1 MSIGLSS
8 PARYSLSYVDSLLT
22 DFTQYPQKSIQ
33 FVFQRLLVTCGA
45 DCGSPAVHCARVLL
59 SAVGFGQP
67 LPPGPRRSLDEST
80 AAQLIFLIVKF
91 ATEEQPSRSVLELA
105 GARHIFNAL
114 TDRVSAELQD
124 AEANNDSQLPLL
136 VQSVSSKVLPSASD
150 IQLCLF
156 WVSVTPGKAASLIN
170 PFIGQLL
177 HNFFVIIVSSKE
189 KTVIRTEFVI
199 RCITAYLEGDY
210 VGTPLV
216 TFLRNHIAEDKKHIF
231 NSYLGQVLAKAA
243 KFSAEVDNESLI
255 TQVEQ
260 LCATGTYNSAAK
272 KALFESS
279 NMLLVGVVQGAG
291 SSCTATEETFRSRL
305 QDMTMTE
312 AACFTPSTVA
322 LALISFLDGGPNKAT
337 LQAKRHASFE
347 RAGPGV
353 SDLDVVED
361 PPWNGKVF
369 ANVVNEMNPNLDWC
383 EVIDRLDDVQMLVT
397 RRQSLITLI
406 DALKTGLRDKPFPIN
421 KLYTK
426 WRCREAQLSLIS
438 SMIENPDIFCIADYP
453 HRAVPTSMLK
463 NTPDESDRLLAPW
476 CCVEL
481 TELLLA
487 MAGEQNVQTA
497 AIRLLHGALE
507 KWPDVVLLAL
517 FQVPPPMT
525 DLRQKFIEM
534 ILPVFIHHHTNAV
547 SVLNAIWNSE
557 VLPRT
562 TVHNMIIN
570 AFLAFHSKAPDD
582 QQRLARILDI
592 ANELKPGG
600 LAELFSCSH
609 VPFIIEMGLLASKR
623 DYLKLDKWLE
633 DKFAE
638 LGEPLVDNVIA
649 QLQRRLFVP
658 ATSQSLSPETF
669 SIMMTF
675 VRNHSAKLTPLLK
688 QKFIALTEKLK
699 EIQQQ
704 QMRESSARS
713 SSVSSTGRSPI
724 VGGFGMDARF
734 PGRPP
739 GAGGPPPQTMPPPP
753 QPFPPNGAGAP
764 PPPHN
769 LLAMQAG
776 PQQPVSNP
784 VGLGSM
790 FGNSAFGGS
799 QDLLRSSHP
808 GANQP
813 FGGQPMAMSPSSQMM
828 RSGMP
833 PAPQRQN
840 SASGVGWQMQGP
852 GQQRGPPTPNQ
863 QMDFQPQP
871 PPTSSQVDLRS
882 APMPLG
888 AGPVVI
894 DDMNFPK
901 DVQDEANMYFEQ
913 IYNQS
918 SLVGD
923 LIMRLKGLKMSQ
935 NPRDQK
941 VLACVVKNLFEEY
954 RFFHEYPERELR
966 TTAEIYG
973 GIIREGIISNLH
985 FATAVRKVIESLQS
999 EVGSML
1005 WTFGIVSL
1013 TACRSKLCSYPKVCS
1028 MIAQHEN
1035 FSKFPQGLKE
1045 YVLAGL
1051 KGELPGQ
1058 SMAPPPMDSSGRATP
1073 PLSWTPAQRSSST
1086 ESAKATSSSTSVGS
1100 TNRTGNSVLSYTNVD
1115 TLVSATEKEG
1125 AEVAQPDVSVVD
1137 KVLFLFNNLS
1147 QSNLTTKKDE
1157 ILALIDEYGEPFIR
1171 WFAQYVVMK
1180 RVSIEQNF
1188 LPLYN
1193 QFVQAINHPLLDA
1206 HIKRETFRNIR
1217 ILLRSDKRQAASNY
1231 SDRQLLKNLG
1241 MWLGSITIARNK
1253 PILIHELDL
1262 KALLMEAYY
1271 KGQQE
1276 LLFVVPFIAK
1286 ILFSC
1291 GKTQLFSATCAWIRS
1306 ILKVLAELHNEP
1318 DLKINLKFEIEV
1330 LCKELSVDLESL
1342 PVEGLLK
1349 DTDRLVRVTQQ
1360 LSDLKTLSQ
1369 PDQANSSPVPGQMRL
1384 ASDAVSAPG
1393 ADTKPSTPNPE
1404 SEGSSAIVDGTA
1416 SAVIVPPLHF
1426 AYHDINVTSYEGLIP
1441 HIKFQLSLPLFQ
1453 LHPQMKHHVRPALT
1467 QAIKELIGPVAER
1480 ALKIAM
1486 IVTETLVRKD
1496 FALDPDENN
1505 LKKAAFH
1512 MMRAMT
1518 AGMAMITCRD
1528 PLAGTMASLL
1538 QQSFTNSLRTSN
1550 SELSK
1555 MIDEAARAITQD
1567 NIELTTN
1574 FIVKTACEKAAAE
1587 LEKRLDAESAR
1598 RVAARREGTEWH
1610 DATMEKIQ
1618 AELPPRIA
1626 IQVGPTRKEHLAIY
1640 EQFSGR
1646 ICGFKPTI
1654 SEDTS
1659 ASVME
1664 TVSRAMTLPET
1675 AKEVEQ
1681 LTQQLNSIIKEVDI
1695 TMQAQPNPSNKAYQ
1709 GVGAIRDLL
1718 SQLASNPRDS
1728 MTVVNLIT
1736 RSVEYLLHAYH
1747 VDSTSKALDVE
1758 WARRLRDLFLGV
1770 CRVLLTQFT
1779 LVDLS
1784 RRITGSI
1791 VNVRMDY
1798 KWNVEAIEVLL
1809 KHQLV
1814 QTQVFDQ
1821 HLAHVMDGGS
1831 NAEATLFA
1839 QRFFRVIGSNDASR
1853 IPVIKEAFPATY
1865 EQLLKMQQVQAIL
1878 RQQAAAAGGT
1888 AEPNL
1893 DSPLGPAAMDSL
1905 VTSSPAATGVPASVP
1920 PSAEEPG
1927 MSDKVEI
1934 ILREWIGLCYTPMAQ
1949 RNPKEAL
1956 FQMIV
1961 MMHEHGV
1968 LSGDEKISQFIRMC
1982 TEMCVDVALRLLKT
1996 DATAPVSP
2004 SNIVRQRCY
2013 YTLDAFVKLMALM
2026 IKYSD
2031 GGSASPSGTS
2041 KIALL
2046 KKVLH
2051 IITSVLHVDHEV
2063 RRAEFNAMPYHRILI
2078 TLFIEL
2084 TTPDGSNLEPIAW
2097 SIIEAF
2103 GQNALFML
2111 QPRRCPS
2118 FAYAWLDF
2126 VGHRA
2131 VIGALLGGNGFA
2143 ESVDPMKT
2151 SAMYTQLLICHLK
2164 FLAPFLRNIQLPKSI
2179 AVLYKGTLRVLLV
2192 ILHDFPEL
2200 LCEYHYVIIDTI
2212 PPNCVQLRN
2221 LVLSAYPRNMRLP
2234 DPFAL
2239 NFKQVDSIPE
2249 MAIEPKSNLN
2259 MASIIPDSIRLPL
2272 DAYLKTR
2279 SAVDFLSAL
2288 PGMLQISETPGSKY
2302 NSTVMNAMVLYVGMK
2317 AIESLHERRQRI
2329 SIHTIAHT
2337 AFMDIFQNLAVQLCT
2352 EGRYLLFNA
2361 IANQL
2366 RYPNAHTHYFS
2377 CVFLFLFLNSDHDAI
2392 QEQITRILFER
2403 LVALRP
2409 HPMSSPGAL
2418 LKSSDYFKML
2428 QTRVLR
2434 RDQPIQKRA
2443 KLKVNEVLFLT
2454 SVKHSPVDS
2463 PKMYMLVVVPM

>member
-1 MSIGLSS
+1 
-8 PARYSLSYVDSLLT
+8 
-22 DFTQYPQKSIQ
+22 
-33 FVFQRLLVTCGA
+33 
-45 DCGSPAVHCARVLL
+45 
-59 SAVGFGQP
+59 
-67 LPPGPRRSLDEST
+67 
-80 AAQLIFLIVKF
+80 
-91 ATEEQPSRSVLELA
+91 
-105 GARHIFNAL
+105 
-114 TDRVSAELQD
+114 
-124 AEANNDSQLPLL
+124 
-136 VQSVSSKVLPSASD
+136 
-150 IQLCLF
+150 
-156 WVSVTPGKAASLIN
+156 
-170 PFIGQLL
+170 
-177 HNFFVIIVSSKE
+177 
-189 KTVIRTEFVI
+189 
-199 RCITAYLEGDY
+199 
-210 VGTPLV
+210 
-216 TFLRNHIAEDKKHIF
+216 
-231 NSYLGQVLAKAA
+231 
-243 KFSAEVDNESLI
+243 
-255 TQVEQ
+255 
-260 LCATGTYNSAAK
+260 
-272 KALFESS
+272 
-279 NMLLVGVVQGAG
+279 
-291 SSCTATEETFRSRL
+291 
-305 QDMTMTE
+305 
-312 AACFTPSTVA
+312 
-322 LALISFLDGGPNKAT
+322 
-337 LQAKRHASFE
+337 
-347 RAGPGV
+347 
-353 SDLDVVED
+353 
-361 PPWNGKVF
+361 
-369 ANVVNEMNPNLDWC
+369 
-383 EVIDRLDDVQMLVT
+383 
-397 RRQSLITLI
+397 
-406 DALKTGLRDKPFPIN
+406 
-421 KLYTK
+421 
-426 WRCREAQLSLIS
+426 
-438 SMIENPDIFCIADYP
+438 
-453 HRAVPTSMLK
+453 
-463 NTPDESDRLLAPW
+463 
-476 CCVEL
+476 
-481 TELLLA
+481 
-487 MAGEQNVQTA
+487 
-497 AIRLLHGALE
+497 
-507 KWPDVVLLAL
+507 
-517 FQVPPPMT
+517 
-525 DLRQKFIEM
+525 
-534 ILPVFIHHHTNAV
+534 
-547 SVLNAIWNSE
+547 
-557 VLPRT
+557 
-562 TVHNMIIN
+562 
-570 AFLAFHSKAPDD
+570 
-582 QQRLARILDI
+582 
-592 ANELKPGG
+592 
-600 LAELFSCSH
+600 
-609 VPFIIEMGLLASKR
+609 
-623 DYLKLDKWLE
+623 
-633 DKFAE
+633 
-638 LGEPLVDNVIA
+638 
-649 QLQRRLFVP
+649 
-658 ATSQSLSPETF
+658 
-669 SIMMTF
+669 
-675 VRNHSAKLTPLLK
+675 
-688 QKFIALTEKLK
+688 
-699 EIQQQ
+699 
-704 QMRESSARS
+704 MRESSARS

-739 GAGGPPPQTMPPPP
+739 GAGGPPPQSMPPPP

-790 FGNSAFGGS
+790 FGSSAFGGS
-799 QDLLRSSHP
+799 QDLLRSTHP
-808 GANQP
+808 AASQP

-840 SASGVGWQMQGP
+840 SASGVGWQMSGPP
-852 GQQRGPPTPNQ
+852 GQQRGPPTPSQ

-888 AGPVVI
+888 AGPQVI

-918 SLVGD
+918 SMVGD

-1035 FSKFPQGLKE
+1035 FSKFPPGLKE

-1051 KGELPGQ
+1051 KGELPVQ
-1058 SMAPPPMDSSGRATP
+1058 SIAPPPMDSTGRSTP
-1073 PLSWTPAQRSSST
+1073 PLSWTPTQRSSST
-1086 ESAKATSSSTSVGS
+1086 ESAKATTSSTSVGS

-1125 AEVAQPDVSVVD
+1125 AEVAQPDTAVVD

-1147 QSNLTTKKDE
+1147 QSNLTAKKDE
-1157 ILALIDEYGEPFIR
+1157 VLALIDEHGEPFIR

-1193 QFVQAINHPLLDA
+1193 QFVQAINHPLLDT

-1342 PVEGLLK
+1342 PVEGILK

-1360 LSDLKTLSQ
+1360 LSDLKTLQQ

-1384 ASDAVSAPG
+1384 APDSVSLPG
-1393 ADTKPSTPNPE
+1393 VDTKPSTPNPE
-1404 SEGSSAIVDGTA
+1404 SEGSSVIVEGTA
-1416 SAVIVPPLHF
+1416 GAVIIPPLHF

-1441 HIKFQLSLPLFQ
+1441 HIKVQLSLPLFQ
-1453 LHPQMKHHVRPALT
+1453 LHPHMKHHVRPALT

-1505 LKKAAFH
+1505 MKKAAFH

-1528 PLAGTMASLL
+1528 PLAGTMMSLL

-1550 SELSK
+1550 TELSK
-1555 MIDEAARAITQD
+1555 MIEEAARVITQD

-1587 LEKRLDAESAR
+1587 LEKRLDGE
-1598 RVAARREGTEWH
+1598 AARRAAVRREGAEWH

-1618 AELPPRIA
+1618 AELPSRIA
-1626 IQVGPTRKEHLAIY
+1626 VQVGPTRKEHIAIY
-1640 EQFSGR
+1640 EQFSSR

-1654 SEDTS
+1654 SDEAS
-1659 ASVME
+1659 ATMME
-1664 TVSRAMTLPET
+1664 TVNRAMTLPET

-1695 TMQAQPNPSNKAYQ
+1695 TMQAQPNPTNKAFQ

-1736 RSVEYLLHAYH
+1736 RSVEHLLHAYH

-1831 NAEATLFA
+1831 NMEATLFA
-1839 QRFFRVIGSNDASR
+1839 QRFFRLIGFNDAAR
-1853 IPVIKEAFPATY
+1853 MPVIKEAFPATY
-1865 EQLLKMQQVQAIL
+1865 EQLLKMQQMQAIL
-1878 RQQAAAAGGT
+1878 RQQQAAAAGS

-1893 DSPLGPAAMDSL
+1893 DSPLGPAAMDTL
-1905 VTSSPAATGVPASVP
+1905 VAATAGPGVPPAVQP
-1920 PSAEEPG
+1920 AAEEPG

-1961 MMHEHGV
+1961 MMHDHGV

-1996 DATAPVSP
+1996 DATAPVSQ

-2063 RRAEFNAMPYHRILI
+2063 RRHEFNAMPYHRILI

-2084 TTPDGSNLEPIAW
+2084 TTPDGSNLESIAW

-2103 GQNALFML
+2103 GQNALFLL
-2111 QPRRCPS
+2111 QPRRCPA

-2143 ESVDPMKT
+2143 ENVDPMKT

-2164 FLAPFLRNIQLPKSI
+2164 FLAPFLRNIHLPKSI
-2179 AVLYKGTLRVLLV
+2179 AVLYKGTLR
-2192 ILHDFPEL
+2192 
-2200 LCEYHYVIIDTI
+2200 
-2212 PPNCVQLRN
+2212 
-2221 LVLSAYPRNMRLP
+2221 
-2234 DPFAL
+2234 
-2239 NFKQVDSIPE
+2239 
-2249 MAIEPKSNLN
+2249 
-2259 MASIIPDSIRLPL
+2259 
-2272 DAYLKTR
+2272 
-2279 SAVDFLSAL
+2279 
-2288 PGMLQISETPGSKY
+2288 
-2302 NSTVMNAMVLYVGMK
+2302 
-2317 AIESLHERRQRI
+2317 
-2329 SIHTIAHT
+2329 
-2337 AFMDIFQNLAVQLCT
+2337 
-2352 EGRYLLFNA
+2352 
-2361 IANQL
+2361 
-2366 RYPNAHTHYFS
+2366 
-2377 CVFLFLFLNSDHDAI
+2377 
-2392 QEQITRILFER
+2392 
-2403 LVALRP
+2403 
-2409 HPMSSPGAL
+2409 
-2418 LKSSDYFKML
+2418 
-2428 QTRVLR
+2428 
-2434 RDQPIQKRA
+2434 
-2443 KLKVNEVLFLT
+2443 
-2454 SVKHSPVDS
+2454 
-2463 PKMYMLVVVPM
+2463 

>member
-67 LPPGPRRSLDEST
+67 LPAGPRRSLDEST

-177 HNFFVIIVSSKE
+177 HNFFVIIVSTKE

-210 VGTPLV
+210 DVGTPLV
-216 TFLRNHIAEDKKHIF
+216 TFLRNHITEDKKHIF

-272 KALFESS
+272 RALFESS

-291 SSCTATEETFRSRL
+291 SSCTATEETFRNRL
-305 QDMTMTE
+305 HDMTMTE
-312 AACFTPSTVA
+312 PACFTPSTVA
-322 LALISFLDGGPNKAT
+322 LTLISFLDGGPNRV
-337 LQAKRHASFE
+337 AKRHASFE

-353 SDLDVVED
+353 SDLDVAED

-369 ANVVNEMNPNLDWC
+369 ATVVNEMNPNLDWC

-438 SMIENPDIFCIADYP
+438 SMIENPDVFCIADYP
-453 HRAVPTSMLK
+453 HRAVPISVLK
-463 NTPDESDRLLAPW
+463 NTPDDSDRLLAPW

-487 MAGEQNVQTA
+487 MAGEQNVQTT

-525 DLRQKFIEM
+525 ELRQKFIEM
-534 ILPVFIHHHTNAV
+534 VLPVFIIHHTNAV

-557 VLPRT
+557 VLPRA

-570 AFLAFHSKAPDD
+570 AFLTFHSKAPDD

-600 LAELFSCSH
+600 LAELFSCPH
-609 VPFIIEMGLLASKR
+609 VPFIVEMGLLASKR

-638 LGEPLVDNVIA
+638 LGDPLVDNVLA

-675 VRNHSAKLTPLLK
+675 LRNHSTKLSPLAK
-688 QKFIALTEKLK
+688 QKFIVLTEKLK

-739 GAGGPPPQTMPPPP
+739 GAGGPPPQSMPPPP

-790 FGNSAFGGS
+790 FGSNAFGGS
-799 QDLLRSSHP
+799 QDLLRSAHP

-840 SASGVGWQMQGP
+840 SASGVGWQIQGP
-852 GQQRGPPTPNQ
+852 GQQRGPPTPSQ

-1051 KGELPGQ
+1051 KGELPVQ

-1125 AEVAQPDVSVVD
+1125 AEVAQPDVAVVD

-1157 ILALIDEYGEPFIR
+1157 VLALIDEHGEPFIR

-1384 ASDAVSAPG
+1384 APDAVSAPG

-1496 FALDPDENN
+1496 FALDPDEAN

-1587 LEKRLDAESAR
+1587 LEKRLDAECAR

-1654 SEDTS
+1654 NEDTS
-1659 ASVME
+1659 GSVME

-1831 NAEATLFA
+1831 NVEATLFA

-1865 EQLLKMQQVQAIL
+1865 EQLFKMQQVQAIL
-1878 RQQAAAAGGT
+1878 RQQAAAAGGA

-1905 VTSSPAATGVPASVP
+1905 VTSTPATTGVPTTVP

-1996 DATAPVSP
+1996 DASAPVSP

-2288 PGMLQISETPGSKY
+2288 PGMLQISDTPGSKY

-2409 HPMSSPGAL
+2409 HPWGL
-2418 LKSSDYFKML
+2418 LITFIELIKNPVYNFWKYEF
-2428 QTRVLR
+2428 TRCAPEIER
-2434 RDQPIQKRA
+2434 
-2443 KLKVNEVLFLT
+2443 LFQNVANT
-2454 SVKHSPVDS
+2454 CVTARPADS
-2463 PKMYMLVVVPM
+2463 EASKA

>member
-1 MSIGLSS
+1 
-8 PARYSLSYVDSLLT
+8 
-22 DFTQYPQKSIQ
+22 
-33 FVFQRLLVTCGA
+33 
-45 DCGSPAVHCARVLL
+45 
-59 SAVGFGQP
+59 
-67 LPPGPRRSLDEST
+67 
-80 AAQLIFLIVKF
+80 
-91 ATEEQPSRSVLELA
+91 
-105 GARHIFNAL
+105 
-114 TDRVSAELQD
+114 
-124 AEANNDSQLPLL
+124 
-136 VQSVSSKVLPSASD
+136 
-150 IQLCLF
+150 
-156 WVSVTPGKAASLIN
+156 
-170 PFIGQLL
+170 
-177 HNFFVIIVSSKE
+177 
-189 KTVIRTEFVI
+189 
-199 RCITAYLEGDY
+199 
-210 VGTPLV
+210 
-216 TFLRNHIAEDKKHIF
+216 
-231 NSYLGQVLAKAA
+231 
-243 KFSAEVDNESLI
+243 
-255 TQVEQ
+255 
-260 LCATGTYNSAAK
+260 
-272 KALFESS
+272 
-279 NMLLVGVVQGAG
+279 
-291 SSCTATEETFRSRL
+291 
-305 QDMTMTE
+305 
-312 AACFTPSTVA
+312 
-322 LALISFLDGGPNKAT
+322 
-337 LQAKRHASFE
+337 
-347 RAGPGV
+347 
-353 SDLDVVED
+353 
-361 PPWNGKVF
+361 
-369 ANVVNEMNPNLDWC
+369 
-383 EVIDRLDDVQMLVT
+383 
-397 RRQSLITLI
+397 
-406 DALKTGLRDKPFPIN
+406 
-421 KLYTK
+421 
-426 WRCREAQLSLIS
+426 
-438 SMIENPDIFCIADYP
+438 
-453 HRAVPTSMLK
+453 
-463 NTPDESDRLLAPW
+463 
-476 CCVEL
+476 
-481 TELLLA
+481 
-487 MAGEQNVQTA
+487 
-497 AIRLLHGALE
+497 
-507 KWPDVVLLAL
+507 
-517 FQVPPPMT
+517 
-525 DLRQKFIEM
+525 
-534 ILPVFIHHHTNAV
+534 
-547 SVLNAIWNSE
+547 
-557 VLPRT
+557 
-562 TVHNMIIN
+562 
-570 AFLAFHSKAPDD
+570 
-582 QQRLARILDI
+582 
-592 ANELKPGG
+592 
-600 LAELFSCSH
+600 
-609 VPFIIEMGLLASKR
+609 
-623 DYLKLDKWLE
+623 
-633 DKFAE
+633 
-638 LGEPLVDNVIA
+638 
-649 QLQRRLFVP
+649 
-658 ATSQSLSPETF
+658 
-669 SIMMTF
+669 
-675 VRNHSAKLTPLLK
+675 
-688 QKFIALTEKLK
+688 
-699 EIQQQ
+699 
-704 QMRESSARS
+704 
-713 SSVSSTGRSPI
+713 
-724 VGGFGMDARF
+724 
-734 PGRPP
+734 
-739 GAGGPPPQTMPPPP
+739 
-753 QPFPPNGAGAP
+753 
-764 PPPHN
+764 
-769 LLAMQAG
+769 
-776 PQQPVSNP
+776 
-784 VGLGSM
+784 M
-790 FGNSAFGGS
+790 FGSNAFGGS
-799 QDLLRSSHP
+799 QDLLRYSGVIKSAHP

-840 SASGVGWQMQGP
+840 SASGVGWQIQGP
-852 GQQRGPPTPNQ
+852 GQQRGPPTPSQQMDFQPQPPPTSSQNSASGVGWQIQGPGQQRGPPTPSQ

-913 IYNQS
+913 
-918 SLVGD
+918 
-923 LIMRLKGLKMSQ
+923 
-935 NPRDQK
+935 

-1051 KGELPGQ
+1051 DRKRTISCSNLHFATAVRKVIESLQSEVGSMLWTFGIVSLTACRSKLCSYPKVCSMIAQHENFSKFPQGLKEYVLAGLKGELPVQ

-1086 ESAKATSSSTSVGS
+1086 ESAK
-1100 TNRTGNSVLSYTNVD
+1100 GNSVLSYTNVD

-1125 AEVAQPDVSVVD
+1125 AEVAQPDVAVVD

-1157 ILALIDEYGEPFIR
+1157 VLALIDEHGGSHENGFDQYKATEKEGAEVAQPDVAVVDKVLFLFNNLSQSNLTTKKDEVLALIDEHGEPFIR

-1217 ILLRSDKRQAASNY
+1217 ILLRSDKRQAASNYSDRQLLKNLGMWLGSITIARNKPILIHELDLKALLMEAYYKGQQELLFVVPFIAKILFSCGKTQILLRSDKRQAASNY

-1342 PVEGLLK
+1342 PVEGLLNNTVPGQMRLAPDAVSAPGADTKVLCKELSVDLESLPVEGLLK

-1384 ASDAVSAPG
+1384 APDAV
-1393 ADTKPSTPNPE
+1393 PSTPNPE

-1467 QAIKELIGPVAER
+1467 QAIKELIAHFRHIKALER
-1480 ALKIAM
+1480 
-1486 IVTETLVRKD
+1486 
-1496 FALDPDENN
+1496 F
-1505 LKKAAFH
+1505 
-1512 MMRAMT
+1512 
-1518 AGMAMITCRD
+1518 
-1528 PLAGTMASLL
+1528 
-1538 QQSFTNSLRTSN
+1538 
-1550 SELSK
+1550 
-1555 MIDEAARAITQD
+1555 
-1567 NIELTTN
+1567 
-1574 FIVKTACEKAAAE
+1574 
-1587 LEKRLDAESAR
+1587 
-1598 RVAARREGTEWH
+1598 
-1610 DATMEKIQ
+1610 
-1618 AELPPRIA
+1618 
-1626 IQVGPTRKEHLAIY
+1626 
-1640 EQFSGR
+1640 
-1646 ICGFKPTI
+1646 
-1654 SEDTS
+1654 
-1659 ASVME
+1659 
-1664 TVSRAMTLPET
+1664 
-1675 AKEVEQ
+1675 EV
-1681 LTQQLNSIIKEVDI
+1681 NSIIKEVDI

-1770 CRVLLTQFT
+1770 KERSPLQYPCYMS
-1779 LVDLS
+1779 DP
-1784 RRITGSI
+1784 
-1791 VNVRMDY
+1791 VNV
-1798 KWNVEAIEVLL
+1798 
-1809 KHQLV
+1809 
-1814 QTQVFDQ
+1814 
-1821 HLAHVMDGGS
+1821 
-1831 NAEATLFA
+1831 
-1839 QRFFRVIGSNDASR
+1839 
-1853 IPVIKEAFPATY
+1853 
-1865 EQLLKMQQVQAIL
+1865 
-1878 RQQAAAAGGT
+1878 
-1888 AEPNL
+1888 
-1893 DSPLGPAAMDSL
+1893 DSL
-1905 VTSSPAATGVPASVP
+1905 FLTGV
-1920 PSAEEPG
+1920 G
-1927 MSDKVEI
+1927 
-1934 ILREWIGLCYTPMAQ
+1934 
-1949 RNPKEAL
+1949 
-1956 FQMIV
+1956 
-1961 MMHEHGV
+1961 
-1968 LSGDEKISQFIRMC
+1968 
-1982 TEMCVDVALRLLKT
+1982 
-1996 DATAPVSP
+1996 
-2004 SNIVRQRCY
+2004 
-2013 YTLDAFVKLMALM
+2013 
-2026 IKYSD
+2026 
-2031 GGSASPSGTS
+2031 
-2041 KIALL
+2041 
-2046 KKVLH
+2046 
-2051 IITSVLHVDHEV
+2051 
-2063 RRAEFNAMPYHRILI
+2063 
-2078 TLFIEL
+2078 
-2084 TTPDGSNLEPIAW
+2084 
-2097 SIIEAF
+2097 
-2103 GQNALFML
+2103 
-2111 QPRRCPS
+2111 
-2118 FAYAWLDF
+2118 
-2126 VGHRA
+2126 
-2131 VIGALLGGNGFA
+2131 
-2143 ESVDPMKT
+2143 
-2151 SAMYTQLLICHLK
+2151 
-2164 FLAPFLRNIQLPKSI
+2164 
-2179 AVLYKGTLRVLLV
+2179 LRVLLV

-2288 PGMLQISETPGSKY
+2288 PGMLQISDTPGSKYNSTVMNAMVLYVGMKVLLVILHDFPELLCEYHYVIIDTIPPNCVQLRNLVLSAYPRNMRLPDPFALNFKQVDSIPEMAIEPKSNLNMASIIPDSIRLPLDAYLKGHLDSDTPGSKYNSTVMNAMVLYVGMKKSNLNMASIIPDSIRLPLDAYLKTRSAVDFLSALPGMLQISDTPGSKY

-2409 HPMSSPGAL
+2409 HPWGL
-2418 LKSSDYFKML
+2418 LITFIELIKNPVYNFWKYEF
-2428 QTRVLR
+2428 TRCAPEIER
-2434 RDQPIQKRA
+2434 
-2443 KLKVNEVLFLT
+2443 
-2454 SVKHSPVDS
+2454 
-2463 PKMYMLVVVPM
+2463 

>member
-1 MSIGLSS
+1 NNTQ
-8 PARYSLSYVDSLLT
+8 SLQKHKQETIDSCLET
-22 DFTQYPQKSIQ
+22 HSF
-33 FVFQRLLVTCGA
+33 R
-45 DCGSPAVHCARVLL
+45 
-59 SAVGFGQP
+59 
-67 LPPGPRRSLDEST
+67 
-80 AAQLIFLIVKF
+80 
-91 ATEEQPSRSVLELA
+91 LELKV
-105 GARHIFNAL
+105 
-114 TDRVSAELQD
+114 DLQ
-124 AEANNDSQLPLL
+124 
-136 VQSVSSKVLPSASD
+136 
-150 IQLCLF
+150 
-156 WVSVTPGKAASLIN
+156 
-170 PFIGQLL
+170 
-177 HNFFVIIVSSKE
+177 
-189 KTVIRTEFVI
+189 
-199 RCITAYLEGDY
+199 
-210 VGTPLV
+210 
-216 TFLRNHIAEDKKHIF
+216 
-231 NSYLGQVLAKAA
+231 
-243 KFSAEVDNESLI
+243 
-255 TQVEQ
+255 
-260 LCATGTYNSAAK
+260 
-272 KALFESS
+272 
-279 NMLLVGVVQGAG
+279 
-291 SSCTATEETFRSRL
+291 
-305 QDMTMTE
+305 
-312 AACFTPSTVA
+312 
-322 LALISFLDGGPNKAT
+322 
-337 LQAKRHASFE
+337 
-347 RAGPGV
+347 
-353 SDLDVVED
+353 
-361 PPWNGKVF
+361 
-369 ANVVNEMNPNLDWC
+369 
-383 EVIDRLDDVQMLVT
+383 
-397 RRQSLITLI
+397 
-406 DALKTGLRDKPFPIN
+406 
-421 KLYTK
+421 
-426 WRCREAQLSLIS
+426 
-438 SMIENPDIFCIADYP
+438 
-453 HRAVPTSMLK
+453 
-463 NTPDESDRLLAPW
+463 
-476 CCVEL
+476 
-481 TELLLA
+481 
-487 MAGEQNVQTA
+487 
-497 AIRLLHGALE
+497 
-507 KWPDVVLLAL
+507 
-517 FQVPPPMT
+517 
-525 DLRQKFIEM
+525 
-534 ILPVFIHHHTNAV
+534 
-547 SVLNAIWNSE
+547 
-557 VLPRT
+557 
-562 TVHNMIIN
+562 
-570 AFLAFHSKAPDD
+570 
-582 QQRLARILDI
+582 I

-600 LAELFSCSH
+600 LAELFSCPH
-609 VPFIIEMGLLASKR
+609 VPFIVEMGLLASKR

-633 DKFAE
+633 DKFTE
-638 LGEPLVDNVIA
+638 LG
-649 QLQRRLFVP
+649 
-658 ATSQSLSPETF
+658 
-669 SIMMTF
+669 
-675 VRNHSAKLTPLLK
+675 VRSF
-688 QKFIALTEKLK
+688 KFI
-699 EIQQQ
+699 IQ
-704 QMRESSARS
+704 
-713 SSVSSTGRSPI
+713 
-724 VGGFGMDARF
+724 
-734 PGRPP
+734 
-739 GAGGPPPQTMPPPP
+739 
-753 QPFPPNGAGAP
+753 
-764 PPPHN
+764 
-769 LLAMQAG
+769 
-776 PQQPVSNP
+776 
-784 VGLGSM
+784 
-790 FGNSAFGGS
+790 
-799 QDLLRSSHP
+799 SSHP

-833 PAPQRQN
+833 PAPQRQVR
-840 SASGVGWQMQGP
+840 SLSMVIPVWISLCLRSRTEP
-852 GQQRGPPTPNQ
+852 IKYRV
-863 QMDFQPQP
+863 
-871 PPTSSQVDLRS
+871 QVDLRS

-888 AGPVVI
+888 AGPV

-901 DVQDEANMYFEQ
+901 DVQDEANMYFEFYSGAQQLVLQ

-918 SLVGD
+918 SLVAD

-935 NPRDQK
+935 NPRDQR

-954 RFFHEYPERELR
+954 KFFHEYPERELR

-973 GIIREGIISNLH
+973 GIIREGIISGQY
-985 FATAVRKVIESLQS
+985 AVDIRHSVTDSLQVEAVFLS
-999 EVGSML
+999 KGEVQ
-1005 WTFGIVSL
+1005 SL
-1013 TACRSKLCSYPKVCS
+1013 HKFVCS

-1051 KGELPGQ
+1051 KGELPQETYMCKNISARTRTQNSTGGRPTNC
-1058 SMAPPPMDSSGRATP
+1058 SAEARLVRVVGDDDSR
-1073 PLSWTPAQRSSST
+1073 
-1086 ESAKATSSSTSVGS
+1086 
-1100 TNRTGNSVLSYTNVD
+1100 GNSVLSYTNVD

-1147 QSNLTTKKDE
+1147 QSNLSTKKE
-1157 ILALIDEYGEPFIR
+1157 EVILALIEEHGEPFIR

-1330 LCKELSVDLESL
+1330 LCKELSVDLDTL
-1342 PVEGLLK
+1342 PTEGLLK

-1369 PDQANSSPVPGQMRL
+1369 PDQSNSSPVPGQIY
-1384 ASDAVSAPG
+1384 DC
-1393 ADTKPSTPNPE
+1393 TQIPSTPNPE
-1404 SEGSSAIVDGTA
+1404 ADSSSAIVDGSA
-1416 SAVIVPPLHF
+1416 AAVIVPPLHF

-1486 IVTETLVRKD
+1486 IVTETLIRKD

-1538 QQSFTNSLRTSN
+1538 QQTFTNSLRTSN

-1555 MIDEAARAITQD
+1555 MVDEAARAITQD

-1587 LEKRLDAESAR
+1587 LEKRLTAESER
-1598 RVAARREGTEWH
+1598 RAAARREGTEWH
-1610 DATMEKIQ
+1610 DAAMEKIQ
-1618 AELPPRIA
+1618 AELPARIA

-1646 ICGFKPTI
+1646 ICGFKPTV
-1654 SEDTS
+1654 SEDSTT
-1659 ASVME
+1659 SVME
-1664 TVSRAMTLPET
+1664 NVSRAMTLPET

-1695 TMQAQPNPSNKAYQ
+1695 TMQAQPNPTNKVSYWLFLRTKVW
-1709 GVGAIRDLL
+1709 GRFETCF
-1718 SQLASNPRDS
+1718 P
-1728 MTVVNLIT
+1728 
-1736 RSVEYLLHAYH
+1736 
-1747 VDSTSKALDVE
+1747 LDVE

-1831 NAEATLFA
+1831 NIEATLFA
-1839 QRFFRVIGSNDASR
+1839 QRFFRVIGSNDATR

-1865 EQLLKMQQVQAIL
+1865 EQLIKMQQVQAML
-1878 RQQAAAAGGT
+1878 RQQAAAAGPG
-1888 AEPNL
+1888 EPNL
-1893 DSPLGPAAMDSL
+1893 DSPLGPTAMESL
-1905 VTSSPAATGVPASVP
+1905 
-1920 PSAEEPG
+1920 
-1927 MSDKVEI
+1927 VEI

-2031 GGSASPSGTS
+2031 GGS
-2041 KIALL
+2041 IALL

-2288 PGMLQISETPGSKY
+2288 PGMLQTPGSKY

-2409 HPMSSPGAL
+2409 HPWGL
-2418 LKSSDYFKML
+2418 LITFIELIKNPVYNFWKYEF
-2428 QTRVLR
+2428 TRCAPEIER
-2434 RDQPIQKRA
+2434 
-2443 KLKVNEVLFLT
+2443 LFQNVANT
-2454 SVKHSPVDS
+2454 CVTARPADPEASKA
-2463 PKMYMLVVVPM
+2463 

>member
-1 MSIGLSS
+1 
-8 PARYSLSYVDSLLT
+8 
-22 DFTQYPQKSIQ
+22 
-33 FVFQRLLVTCGA
+33 
-45 DCGSPAVHCARVLL
+45 
-59 SAVGFGQP
+59 
-67 LPPGPRRSLDEST
+67 
-80 AAQLIFLIVKF
+80 
-91 ATEEQPSRSVLELA
+91 
-105 GARHIFNAL
+105 
-114 TDRVSAELQD
+114 
-124 AEANNDSQLPLL
+124 
-136 VQSVSSKVLPSASD
+136 
-150 IQLCLF
+150 
-156 WVSVTPGKAASLIN
+156 
-170 PFIGQLL
+170 
-177 HNFFVIIVSSKE
+177 
-189 KTVIRTEFVI
+189 
-199 RCITAYLEGDY
+199 
-210 VGTPLV
+210 
-216 TFLRNHIAEDKKHIF
+216 
-231 NSYLGQVLAKAA
+231 
-243 KFSAEVDNESLI
+243 
-255 TQVEQ
+255 
-260 LCATGTYNSAAK
+260 
-272 KALFESS
+272 
-279 NMLLVGVVQGAG
+279 
-291 SSCTATEETFRSRL
+291 
-305 QDMTMTE
+305 
-312 AACFTPSTVA
+312 
-322 LALISFLDGGPNKAT
+322 
-337 LQAKRHASFE
+337 
-347 RAGPGV
+347 
-353 SDLDVVED
+353 
-361 PPWNGKVF
+361 
-369 ANVVNEMNPNLDWC
+369 
-383 EVIDRLDDVQMLVT
+383 
-397 RRQSLITLI
+397 
-406 DALKTGLRDKPFPIN
+406 
-421 KLYTK
+421 
-426 WRCREAQLSLIS
+426 
-438 SMIENPDIFCIADYP
+438 
-453 HRAVPTSMLK
+453 
-463 NTPDESDRLLAPW
+463 
-476 CCVEL
+476 
-481 TELLLA
+481 
-487 MAGEQNVQTA
+487 
-497 AIRLLHGALE
+497 
-507 KWPDVVLLAL
+507 
-517 FQVPPPMT
+517 
-525 DLRQKFIEM
+525 
-534 ILPVFIHHHTNAV
+534 
-547 SVLNAIWNSE
+547 
-557 VLPRT
+557 
-562 TVHNMIIN
+562 
-570 AFLAFHSKAPDD
+570 
-582 QQRLARILDI
+582 
-592 ANELKPGG
+592 
-600 LAELFSCSH
+600 
-609 VPFIIEMGLLASKR
+609 
-623 DYLKLDKWLE
+623 
-633 DKFAE
+633 
-638 LGEPLVDNVIA
+638 
-649 QLQRRLFVP
+649 
-658 ATSQSLSPETF
+658 
-669 SIMMTF
+669 
-675 VRNHSAKLTPLLK
+675 
-688 QKFIALTEKLK
+688 
-699 EIQQQ
+699 
-704 QMRESSARS
+704 
-713 SSVSSTGRSPI
+713 
-724 VGGFGMDARF
+724 
-734 PGRPP
+734 
-739 GAGGPPPQTMPPPP
+739 
-753 QPFPPNGAGAP
+753 
-764 PPPHN
+764 
-769 LLAMQAG
+769 
-776 PQQPVSNP
+776 
-784 VGLGSM
+784 M
-790 FGNSAFGGS
+790 FGSNAFGGS
-799 QDLLRSSHP
+799 QDLLRYSGVIKSAHP

-840 SASGVGWQMQGP
+840 SASGVGWQIQGP
-852 GQQRGPPTPNQ
+852 GQQRGPPTPSQ

-871 PPTSSQVDLRS
+871 PPTSSQNSASGVGWQIQGPGQQRGPPTPSQQMDFQPQPPPTSSQVDLRSAPSRGQPETLCFGVDLRS

-913 IYNQS
+913 VLACVVKNLFEEYRFFHEYPERELRTTAEIYGGIIREGIISNLHFATAEIKRQA
-918 SLVGD
+918 
-923 LIMRLKGLKMSQ
+923 IF
-935 NPRDQK
+935 

-1051 KGELPGQ
+1051 DRKRTISCSNLHFATAVRKVIESLQSEVGSMLWTFGIVSLTACRSKLCSYPKVCSMIAQHENFSKFPQGLKEYVLAGLKGELPVQ

-1086 ESAKATSSSTSVGS
+1086 ESAK
-1100 TNRTGNSVLSYTNVD
+1100 GNSVLSYTNVD

-1125 AEVAQPDVSVVD
+1125 AEVAQPDVAVVD

-1157 ILALIDEYGEPFIR
+1157 VLALIDEHGGSHENGFDQYKATEKEGAEVAQPDVAVVDKVLFLFNNLSQSNLTTKKDEVLALIDEHGEPFIR

-1217 ILLRSDKRQAASNY
+1217 ILLRSDKRQAASNYSDRQLLKNLGMWLGSITIARNKPILIHELDLKALLMEAYYKGQQELLFVVPFIAKILFSCGKTQILLRSDKRQAASNY

-1342 PVEGLLK
+1342 PVEGLLNNTVPGQMRLAPDAVSAPGADTKVLCKELSVDLESLPVEGLLK

-1384 ASDAVSAPG
+1384 APDAV
-1393 ADTKPSTPNPE
+1393 PSTPNPE

-1467 QAIKELIGPVAER
+1467 QAIKELIAHFRHIKALER
-1480 ALKIAM
+1480 
-1486 IVTETLVRKD
+1486 
-1496 FALDPDENN
+1496 F
-1505 LKKAAFH
+1505 
-1512 MMRAMT
+1512 
-1518 AGMAMITCRD
+1518 
-1528 PLAGTMASLL
+1528 
-1538 QQSFTNSLRTSN
+1538 
-1550 SELSK
+1550 
-1555 MIDEAARAITQD
+1555 
-1567 NIELTTN
+1567 
-1574 FIVKTACEKAAAE
+1574 
-1587 LEKRLDAESAR
+1587 
-1598 RVAARREGTEWH
+1598 
-1610 DATMEKIQ
+1610 
-1618 AELPPRIA
+1618 
-1626 IQVGPTRKEHLAIY
+1626 
-1640 EQFSGR
+1640 
-1646 ICGFKPTI
+1646 
-1654 SEDTS
+1654 
-1659 ASVME
+1659 
-1664 TVSRAMTLPET
+1664 
-1675 AKEVEQ
+1675 EV
-1681 LTQQLNSIIKEVDI
+1681 NSIIKEVDI

-1791 VNVRMDY
+1791 VNVREQSLGC
-1798 KWNVEAIEVLL
+1798 VFETRF
-1809 KHQLV
+1809 LV
-1814 QTQVFDQ
+1814 VCNCYVF
-1821 HLAHVMDGGS
+1821 
-1831 NAEATLFA
+1831 F
-1839 QRFFRVIGSNDASR
+1839 
-1853 IPVIKEAFPATY
+1853 
-1865 EQLLKMQQVQAIL
+1865 
-1878 RQQAAAAGGT
+1878 
-1888 AEPNL
+1888 
-1893 DSPLGPAAMDSL
+1893 
-1905 VTSSPAATGVPASVP
+1905 
-1920 PSAEEPG
+1920 
-1927 MSDKVEI
+1927 
-1934 ILREWIGLCYTPMAQ
+1934 
-1949 RNPKEAL
+1949 
-1956 FQMIV
+1956 
-1961 MMHEHGV
+1961 
-1968 LSGDEKISQFIRMC
+1968 
-1982 TEMCVDVALRLLKT
+1982 
-1996 DATAPVSP
+1996 
-2004 SNIVRQRCY
+2004 
-2013 YTLDAFVKLMALM
+2013 
-2026 IKYSD
+2026 
-2031 GGSASPSGTS
+2031 
-2041 KIALL
+2041 
-2046 KKVLH
+2046 
-2051 IITSVLHVDHEV
+2051 
-2063 RRAEFNAMPYHRILI
+2063 
-2078 TLFIEL
+2078 
-2084 TTPDGSNLEPIAW
+2084 
-2097 SIIEAF
+2097 
-2103 GQNALFML
+2103 
-2111 QPRRCPS
+2111 
-2118 FAYAWLDF
+2118 
-2126 VGHRA
+2126 
-2131 VIGALLGGNGFA
+2131 
-2143 ESVDPMKT
+2143 
-2151 SAMYTQLLICHLK
+2151 
-2164 FLAPFLRNIQLPKSI
+2164 
-2179 AVLYKGTLRVLLV
+2179 RVLLV

-2288 PGMLQISETPGSKY
+2288 PGMLQISDTPGSKYNSTVMNAMVLYVGMKAIESLHERRQRISIHTIAHTAFMDIFQNLAVQLCTEGRYLLFGVFETRFLVVCNCHVFFRVLLVILHDFPELLCEYHYVIIDTIPPNCVQLRNLVLSAYPRNMRLPDPFALNFKQVDSIPEMAIEPKSNLNMASIIPDSIRLPLDAYLKGHLAQEFGALGVSSKYATTRPVRLELQNSDTPGSKYNSTVMNAMVLYVGMKAIESLHERRQRISIHTIAHTAFMDIFQNLGCFFPLVCMTNNDELPIQLQFYVFGEYCSTLGENTISEPSKAYTSDGNASRFTQLRIQHSWIFSKIWLFSCVQKCYLGRYLLFRKSNLNMASIIPDSIRLPLDAYLKTRSAVDFLSALPGMLQISDTPGSKY

-2392 QEQITRILFER
+2392 QEQITRIRRTISAIQCDRKSTALSER
-2403 LVALRP
+2403 AYSLLQLRFFVFVLELGSRCDSGANHT
-2409 HPMSSPGAL
+2409 HPFRTTGGPL
-2418 LKSSDYFKML
+2418 
-2428 QTRVLR
+2428 
-2434 RDQPIQKRA
+2434 
-2443 KLKVNEVLFLT
+2443 
-2454 SVKHSPVDS
+2454 
-2463 PKMYMLVVVPM
+2463 

>member
-1 MSIGLSS
+1 M
-8 PARYSLSYVDSLLT
+8 
-22 DFTQYPQKSIQ
+22 
-33 FVFQRLLVTCGA
+33 
-45 DCGSPAVHCARVLL
+45 
-59 SAVGFGQP
+59 
-67 LPPGPRRSLDEST
+67 
-80 AAQLIFLIVKF
+80 
-91 ATEEQPSRSVLELA
+91 ATEP
-105 GARHIFNAL
+105 
-114 TDRVSAELQD
+114 
-124 AEANNDSQLPLL
+124 
-136 VQSVSSKVLPSASD
+136 
-150 IQLCLF
+150 
-156 WVSVTPGKAASLIN
+156 
-170 PFIGQLL
+170 
-177 HNFFVIIVSSKE
+177 
-189 KTVIRTEFVI
+189 
-199 RCITAYLEGDY
+199 
-210 VGTPLV
+210 
-216 TFLRNHIAEDKKHIF
+216 
-231 NSYLGQVLAKAA
+231 
-243 KFSAEVDNESLI
+243 
-255 TQVEQ
+255 
-260 LCATGTYNSAAK
+260 
-272 KALFESS
+272 
-279 NMLLVGVVQGAG
+279 
-291 SSCTATEETFRSRL
+291 
-305 QDMTMTE
+305 
-312 AACFTPSTVA
+312 
-322 LALISFLDGGPNKAT
+322 
-337 LQAKRHASFE
+337 
-347 RAGPGV
+347 
-353 SDLDVVED
+353 
-361 PPWNGKVF
+361 
-369 ANVVNEMNPNLDWC
+369 
-383 EVIDRLDDVQMLVT
+383 
-397 RRQSLITLI
+397 
-406 DALKTGLRDKPFPIN
+406 
-421 KLYTK
+421 
-426 WRCREAQLSLIS
+426 
-438 SMIENPDIFCIADYP
+438 
-453 HRAVPTSMLK
+453 
-463 NTPDESDRLLAPW
+463 
-476 CCVEL
+476 
-481 TELLLA
+481 
-487 MAGEQNVQTA
+487 NVQTA
-497 AIRLLHGALE
+497 AIRLLHGAIE

-517 FQVPPPMT
+517 FQVP
-525 DLRQKFIEM
+525 I
-534 ILPVFIHHHTNAV
+534 
-547 SVLNAIWNSE
+547 
-557 VLPRT
+557 LPRT
-562 TVHNMIIN
+562 TVHNLTIN

-600 LAELFSCSH
+600 LAELFSSPH
-609 VPFIIEMGLLASKR
+609 VPFIVEMGLLAAKR

-633 DKFAE
+633 DKYAE
-638 LGEPLVDNVIA
+638 LGDALVDNVLA

-658 ATSQSLSPETF
+658 LASQSLSPETF

-675 VRNHSAKLTPLLK
+675 LRNHSSKLSPLLK
-688 QKFIALTEKLK
+688 QKYIALTEKLK

-704 QMRESSARS
+704 QVLPLKADTALIIHIITNDNNKYLSPGASVLQLSGVFSEARS

-739 GAGGPPPQTMPPPP
+739 GTGGPPPQSIPPPP

-769 LLAMQAG
+769 LLAMQTG

-784 VGLGSM
+784 VGLSSM
-790 FGNSAFGGS
+790 FGSSAFGGS

-808 GANQP
+808 ATNQP

-833 PAPQRQN
+833 PAPQRQ
-840 SASGVGWQMQGP
+840 
-852 GQQRGPPTPNQ
+852 
-863 QMDFQPQP
+863 
-871 PPTSSQVDLRS
+871 VDLRS

-888 AGPVVI
+888 AGPNVI
-894 DDMNFPK
+894 DDTNFPK

-923 LIMRLKGLKMSQ
+923 LIMRLKALKMSQ
-935 NPRDQK
+935 NPRDQRSVSRFEGDDEFMAQSSTFLHRIVYFQ

-973 GIIREGIISNLH
+973 GIIREGIISNVH

-1035 FSKFPQGLKE
+1035 FSKFPQGLRE
-1045 YVLAGL
+1045 YVLAGV
-1051 KGELPGQ
+1051 KSELPVQ
-1058 SMAPPPMDSSGRATP
+1058 SMAPPQIDSGGRATP

-1086 ESAKATSSSTSVGS
+1086 ESAK
-1100 TNRTGNSVLSYTNVD
+1100 GNSVLSYTNVD

-1147 QSNLTTKKDE
+1147 QSNMSAKKDE
-1157 ILALIDEYGEPFIR
+1157 ILALIDEHGEPFIR

-1193 QFVQAINHPLLDA
+1193 QFVQAINHPLLDT

-1330 LCKELSVDLESL
+1330 LCKELSVDLETL

-1369 PDQANSSPVPGQMRL
+1369 PDQANSSPVPGQMRI
-1384 ASDAVSAPG
+1384 APDSVSAPG
-1393 ADTKPSTPNPE
+1393 VDTKPSTPNPE
-1404 SEGSSAIVDGTA
+1404 SDGAMAIVDGGA
-1416 SAVIVPPLHF
+1416 GAVIVAPLHF

-1441 HIKFQLSLPLFQ
+1441 HIKFQQSLPLFQ

-1496 FALDPDENN
+1496 FALDPDDSNM
-1505 LKKAAFH
+1505 KKAAFH

-1528 PLAGTMASLL
+1528 PLGIAMVQLL
-1538 QQSFTNSLRTSN
+1538 QQSFNNALRTSN

-1555 MIDEAARAITQD
+1555 MIDEAAQTITRD

-1587 LEKRLDAESAR
+1587 MDKRLDAESAR
-1598 RVAARREGTEWH
+1598 RAAVRREGAEWH
-1610 DATMEKIQ
+1610 DAAMEKIQ

-1646 ICGFKPTI
+1646 ICGFKPTV
-1654 SEDTS
+1654 SEDAT

-1664 TVSRAMTLPET
+1664 SVNRAMTLPET

-1681 LTQQLNSIIKEVDI
+1681 LTQQLNNIIKEVDA
-1695 TMQAQPNPSNKAYQ
+1695 TMQAQPNPTNKAYQ

-1747 VDSTSKALDVE
+1747 VDSTPKALDVE

-1784 RRITGSI
+1784 RRITASI
-1791 VNVRMDY
+1791 VN
-1798 KWNVEAIEVLL
+1798 VLL
-1809 KHQLV
+1809 KHQLI
-1814 QTQVFDQ
+1814 QTQVFDP

-1831 NAEATLFA
+1831 NVEATLFA
-1839 QRFFRVIGSNDASR
+1839 QRFFRVIGFNDAAR
-1853 IPVIKEAFPATY
+1853 NQVIKE
-1865 EQLLKMQQVQAIL
+1865 MQQMQALL
-1878 RQQAAAAGGT
+1878 RQQAAATGSV
-1888 AEPNL
+1888 EPNL
-1893 DSPLGPAAMDSL
+1893 DSPLGASAMESMVAPPAASG
-1905 VTSSPAATGVPASVP
+1905 A
-1920 PSAEEPG
+1920 
-1927 MSDKVEI
+1927 VEI

-1949 RNPKEAL
+1949 KNPKEAL
-1956 FQMIV
+1956 FQMVLI
-1961 MMHEHGV
+1961 MHEHGV

-1996 DATAPVSP
+1996 EAASVSN

-2013 YTLDAFVKLMALM
+2013 YTLDAFVKLMA
-2026 IKYSD
+2026 Y
-2031 GGSASPSGTS
+2031 
-2041 KIALL
+2041 
-2046 KKVLH
+2046 
-2051 IITSVLHVDHEV
+2051 
-2063 RRAEFNAMPYHRILI
+2063 
-2078 TLFIEL
+2078 
-2084 TTPDGSNLEPIAW
+2084 
-2097 SIIEAF
+2097 
-2103 GQNALFML
+2103 NALFML

-2143 ESVDPMKT
+2143 ENVDPMKT

-2239 NFKQVDSIPE
+2239 NFKVS
-2249 MAIEPKSNLN
+2249 L
-2259 MASIIPDSIRLPL
+2259 LHFH
-2272 DAYLKTR
+2272 
-2279 SAVDFLSAL
+2279 FL
-2288 PGMLQISETPGSKY
+2288 ITK
-2302 NSTVMNAMVLYVGMK
+2302 
-2317 AIESLHERRQRI
+2317 
-2329 SIHTIAHT
+2329 
-2337 AFMDIFQNLAVQLCT
+2337 
-2352 EGRYLLFNA
+2352 LLMFN
-2361 IANQL
+2361 IGTL
-2366 RYPNAHTHYFS
+2366 WS
-2377 CVFLFLFLNSDHDAI
+2377 
-2392 QEQITRILFER
+2392 
-2403 LVALRP
+2403 
-2409 HPMSSPGAL
+2409 
-2418 LKSSDYFKML
+2418 
-2428 QTRVLR
+2428 
-2434 RDQPIQKRA
+2434 
-2443 KLKVNEVLFLT
+2443 
-2454 SVKHSPVDS
+2454 
-2463 PKMYMLVVVPM
+2463 

>member
-1 MSIGLSS
+1 TKDI
-8 PARYSLSYVDSLLT
+8 AVENVDAVLVSFFELL
-22 DFTQYPQKSIQ
+22 
-33 FVFQRLLVTCGA
+33 
-45 DCGSPAVHCARVLL
+45 AV
-59 SAVGFGQP
+59 
-67 LPPGPRRSLDEST
+67 
-80 AAQLIFLIVKF
+80 
-91 ATEEQPSRSVLELA
+91 
-105 GARHIFNAL
+105 
-114 TDRVSAELQD
+114 
-124 AEANNDSQLPLL
+124 
-136 VQSVSSKVLPSASD
+136 
-150 IQLCLF
+150 
-156 WVSVTPGKAASLIN
+156 
-170 PFIGQLL
+170 
-177 HNFFVIIVSSKE
+177 
-189 KTVIRTEFVI
+189 
-199 RCITAYLEGDY
+199 
-210 VGTPLV
+210 
-216 TFLRNHIAEDKKHIF
+216 
-231 NSYLGQVLAKAA
+231 SYL
-243 KFSAEVDNESLI
+243 
-255 TQVEQ
+255 
-260 LCATGTYNSAAK
+260 
-272 KALFESS
+272 S
-279 NMLLVGVVQGAG
+279 NL
-291 SSCTATEETFRSRL
+291 
-305 QDMTMTE
+305 
-312 AACFTPSTVA
+312 
-322 LALISFLDGGPNKAT
+322 
-337 LQAKRHASFE
+337 

-369 ANVVNEMNPNLDWC
+369 ATVINEMNPNLDWC

-397 RRQSLITLI
+397 RRQSLITLV
-406 DALKTGLRDKPFPIN
+406 DALRTGLRDKPFPIN

-438 SMIENPDIFCIADYP
+438 SMIENPDVFCIADYP
-453 HRAVPTSMLK
+453 HRAVPTNMLK

-497 AIRLLHGALE
+497 AIRLLHASL
-507 KWPDVVLLAL
+507 
-517 FQVPPPMT
+517 T
-525 DLRQKFIEM
+525 DLRKRFRWRLV
-534 ILPVFIHHHTNAV
+534 LPVFRVSNEWAV
-547 SVLNAIWNSE
+547 IEATTALWNSE

-600 LAELFSCSH
+600 LAELFSCPH
-609 VPFIIEMGLLASKR
+609 VPFIVEMGLLASKR

-638 LGEPLVDNVIA
+638 LGDPLVDNVIA

-675 VRNHSAKLTPLLK
+675 LRNHSTKLSPLSK

-739 GAGGPPPQTMPPPP
+739 GAGGPPPQSMPPPP

-790 FGNSAFGGS
+790 FGSNAFGGS
-799 QDLLRSSHP
+799 QDLLRTSHP

-833 PAPQRQN
+833 PAPQRQTIR
-840 SASGVGWQMQGP
+840 SGVGWQCRGP
-852 GQQRGPPTPNQ
+852 GQQESPQLSTNGF
-863 QMDFQPQP
+863 FQPQQP
-871 PPTSSQVDLRS
+871 NACCSGVDLRS

-918 SLVGD
+918 SL
-923 LIMRLKGLKMSQ
+923 
-935 NPRDQK
+935 

-1051 KGELPGQ
+1051 KGELPVQ

-1125 AEVAQPDVSVVD
+1125 AEVAQPDISVVD

-1157 ILALIDEYGEPFIR
+1157 VLALIDEHGEPFIR

-1253 PILIHELDL
+1253 PILIHHYLWKRIIKDS
-1262 KALLMEAYY
+1262 KNF
-1271 KGQQE
+1271 
-1276 LLFVVPFIAK
+1276 LFVVPFIAK

-1291 GKTQLFSATCAWIRS
+1291 GKTQ
-1306 ILKVLAELHNEP
+1306 
-1318 DLKINLKFEIEV
+1318 V

-1342 PVEGLLK
+1342 PIEGLLK

-1384 ASDAVSAPG
+1384 APDAVSAPG

-1467 QAIKELIGPVAER
+1467 QAIKELIGWKVIFSDDKSQQELLFSFLPFCLVTLNKVIAGPVAER

-1587 LEKRLDAESAR
+1587 LEKRLEAECAR

-1610 DATMEKIQ
+1610 DTTMEKIQ
-1618 AELPPRIA
+1618 AELPARIA

-1659 ASVME
+1659 TSVME
-1664 TVSRAMTLPET
+1664 TVSRSNDSPRNSQGGRAAHPTT
-1675 AKEVEQ
+1675 EQ
-1681 LTQQLNSIIKEVDI
+1681 HHQGGGRYHAGPTES
-1695 TMQAQPNPSNKAYQ
+1695 AYQ

-1747 VDSTSKALDVE
+1747 VDSTSKPLDVE

-1770 CRVLLTQFT
+1770 CRVLLTQFS

-1831 NAEATLFA
+1831 NVEATLFA

-1853 IPVIKEAFPATY
+1853 IPGDQRATY
-1865 EQLLKMQQVQAIL
+1865 EQLFKMQQVQAIL

-1905 VTSSPAATGVPASVP
+1905 VTSNPAATGVPPAVP

-1949 RNPKEAL
+1949 RNPKDTRS
-1956 FQMIV
+1956 
-1961 MMHEHGV
+1961 MHEHGV

-1982 TEMCVDVALRLLKT
+1982 TEMCVWMLRCDFLKT
-1996 DATAPVSP
+1996 DASAPVSP

-2041 KIALL
+2041 KIAL
-2046 KKVLH
+2046 
-2051 IITSVLHVDHEV
+2051 
-2063 RRAEFNAMPYHRILI
+2063 RRKYRREEFNAHPYIRIMISPVHRTDHSGRIKL
-2078 TLFIEL
+2078 
-2084 TTPDGSNLEPIAW
+2084 GANRV
-2097 SIIEAF
+2097 
-2103 GQNALFML
+2103 NALFML
-2111 QPRRCPS
+2111 GTR
-2118 FAYAWLDF
+2118 
-2126 VGHRA
+2126 
-2131 VIGALLGGNGFA
+2131 NGFA

-2221 LVLSAYPRNMRLP
+2221 LVLSA
-2234 DPFAL
+2234 
-2239 NFKQVDSIPE
+2239 V
-2249 MAIEPKSNLN
+2249 
-2259 MASIIPDSIRLPL
+2259 IR
-2272 DAYLKTR
+2272 
-2279 SAVDFLSAL
+2279 
-2288 PGMLQISETPGSKY
+2288 TPGSKY

-2337 AFMDIFQNLAVQLCT
+2337 AFMDIFPKSRLFKVCVRS
-2352 EGRYLLFNA
+2352 RYLLFNA

-2409 HPMSSPGAL
+2409 HPWGL
-2418 LKSSDYFKML
+2418 LIAFIEFKNPVYNFWKYEF
-2428 QTRVLR
+2428 TRCAPEIER
-2434 RDQPIQKRA
+2434 
-2443 KLKVNEVLFLT
+2443 LFQNVANT
-2454 SVKHSPVDS
+2454 CVTARPADS
-2463 PKMYMLVVVPM
+2463 EASKA

>member
-1 MSIGLSS
+1 
-8 PARYSLSYVDSLLT
+8 
-22 DFTQYPQKSIQ
+22 
-33 FVFQRLLVTCGA
+33 
-45 DCGSPAVHCARVLL
+45 
-59 SAVGFGQP
+59 
-67 LPPGPRRSLDEST
+67 
-80 AAQLIFLIVKF
+80 
-91 ATEEQPSRSVLELA
+91 
-105 GARHIFNAL
+105 
-114 TDRVSAELQD
+114 
-124 AEANNDSQLPLL
+124 
-136 VQSVSSKVLPSASD
+136 
-150 IQLCLF
+150 
-156 WVSVTPGKAASLIN
+156 
-170 PFIGQLL
+170 
-177 HNFFVIIVSSKE
+177 
-189 KTVIRTEFVI
+189 
-199 RCITAYLEGDY
+199 
-210 VGTPLV
+210 
-216 TFLRNHIAEDKKHIF
+216 
-231 NSYLGQVLAKAA
+231 
-243 KFSAEVDNESLI
+243 
-255 TQVEQ
+255 
-260 LCATGTYNSAAK
+260 
-272 KALFESS
+272 
-279 NMLLVGVVQGAG
+279 
-291 SSCTATEETFRSRL
+291 
-305 QDMTMTE
+305 
-312 AACFTPSTVA
+312 
-322 LALISFLDGGPNKAT
+322 
-337 LQAKRHASFE
+337 
-347 RAGPGV
+347 
-353 SDLDVVED
+353 
-361 PPWNGKVF
+361 
-369 ANVVNEMNPNLDWC
+369 
-383 EVIDRLDDVQMLVT
+383 
-397 RRQSLITLI
+397 
-406 DALKTGLRDKPFPIN
+406 
-421 KLYTK
+421 
-426 WRCREAQLSLIS
+426 
-438 SMIENPDIFCIADYP
+438 
-453 HRAVPTSMLK
+453 
-463 NTPDESDRLLAPW
+463 
-476 CCVEL
+476 
-481 TELLLA
+481 
-487 MAGEQNVQTA
+487 
-497 AIRLLHGALE
+497 
-507 KWPDVVLLAL
+507 
-517 FQVPPPMT
+517 
-525 DLRQKFIEM
+525 
-534 ILPVFIHHHTNAV
+534 
-547 SVLNAIWNSE
+547 
-557 VLPRT
+557 
-562 TVHNMIIN
+562 
-570 AFLAFHSKAPDD
+570 
-582 QQRLARILDI
+582 
-592 ANELKPGG
+592 
-600 LAELFSCSH
+600 
-609 VPFIIEMGLLASKR
+609 
-623 DYLKLDKWLE
+623 
-633 DKFAE
+633 
-638 LGEPLVDNVIA
+638 
-649 QLQRRLFVP
+649 
-658 ATSQSLSPETF
+658 
-669 SIMMTF
+669 
-675 VRNHSAKLTPLLK
+675 
-688 QKFIALTEKLK
+688 
-699 EIQQQ
+699 
-704 QMRESSARS
+704 MRESSARS

-739 GAGGPPPQTMPPPP
+739 GTGGPPPQSIPPPP

-769 LLAMQAG
+769 LLAMQTG

-784 VGLGSM
+784 VGLSSM
-790 FGNSAFGGS
+790 FGSSAFGGS

-808 GANQP
+808 ATNQP

-852 GQQRGPPTPNQ
+852 GQQRGPPTPSQ

-888 AGPVVI
+888 AGPNVI
-894 DDMNFPK
+894 DDTNFPK

-923 LIMRLKGLKMSQ
+923 LIMRLKALKMSQ
-935 NPRDQK
+935 NPRDQR

-973 GIIREGIISNLH
+973 GIIREGIISNVH

-1035 FSKFPQGLKE
+1035 FSKFPQGLRE
-1045 YVLAGL
+1045 YVLAGV
-1051 KGELPGQ
+1051 KSELPVQ
-1058 SMAPPPMDSSGRATP
+1058 SMAPPQIDSGGRATP

-1147 QSNLTTKKDE
+1147 QSNMSAKKDE
-1157 ILALIDEYGEPFIR
+1157 ILALIDEHGEPFIR

-1193 QFVQAINHPLLDA
+1193 QFVQAINHPLLDT

-1330 LCKELSVDLESL
+1330 LCKELSVDLETL

-1369 PDQANSSPVPGQMRL
+1369 PDQANSSPVPGQMRI
-1384 ASDAVSAPG
+1384 APDSVSAPG
-1393 ADTKPSTPNPE
+1393 VDTKPSTPNPE
-1404 SEGSSAIVDGTA
+1404 SDGAMAIVDGGA
-1416 SAVIVPPLHF
+1416 GAVIVAPLHF

-1441 HIKFQLSLPLFQ
+1441 HIKFQQSLPLFQ

-1496 FALDPDENN
+1496 FALDPDDSNM
-1505 LKKAAFH
+1505 KKAAFH

-1528 PLAGTMASLL
+1528 PLGIAMVQLL
-1538 QQSFTNSLRTSN
+1538 QQSFNNALRTSN

-1555 MIDEAARAITQD
+1555 MIDEAAQTITRD

-1587 LEKRLDAESAR
+1587 MDKRLDAESAR
-1598 RVAARREGTEWH
+1598 RAAVRREGAEWH
-1610 DATMEKIQ
+1610 DAAMEKIQ

-1646 ICGFKPTI
+1646 ICGFKPTV
-1654 SEDTS
+1654 SEDAT

-1664 TVSRAMTLPET
+1664 SVNRAMTLPET

-1681 LTQQLNSIIKEVDI
+1681 LTQQLNNIIKEVDA
-1695 TMQAQPNPSNKAYQ
+1695 TMQAQPNPTNKAYQ

-1747 VDSTSKALDVE
+1747 VDSTPKALDVE

-1784 RRITGSI
+1784 RRITASI

-1809 KHQLV
+1809 KHQLI
-1814 QTQVFDQ
+1814 QTQVFDP

-1831 NAEATLFA
+1831 NVEATLFA
-1839 QRFFRVIGSNDASR
+1839 QRFFRVIGFNDAAR
-1853 IPVIKEAFPATY
+1853 NQVIKEAFPATY
-1865 EQLLKMQQVQAIL
+1865 DQLLKMQQMQALL
-1878 RQQAAAAGGT
+1878 RQQAAATGSV
-1888 AEPNL
+1888 EPNL
-1893 DSPLGPAAMDSL
+1893 DSPLGASAMESMVAPPAASGA
-1905 VTSSPAATGVPASVP
+1905 VSAAP
-1920 PSAEEPG
+1920 PPTTAEEPG

-1949 RNPKEAL
+1949 KNPKEAL
-1956 FQMIV
+1956 FQMVLI
-1961 MMHEHGV
+1961 MHEHGV

-1996 DATAPVSP
+1996 EAASVSN

-2031 GGSASPSGTS
+2031 GGNAEK
-2041 KIALL
+2041 KIMLL

-2143 ESVDPMKT
+2143 ENVDPMKT

-2259 MASIIPDSIRLPL
+2259 MASIIPDTIRLPL

-2409 HPMSSPGAL
+2409 HPWGL
-2418 LKSSDYFKML
+2418 LITFIELIKNPVYNFWKYEF
-2428 QTRVLR
+2428 TRCAPEIER
-2434 RDQPIQKRA
+2434 
-2443 KLKVNEVLFLT
+2443 LFQNVANT
-2454 SVKHSPVDS
+2454 CVTARPAESEASKA
-2463 PKMYMLVVVPM
+2463 